1 MEKRTLLAV
10 VVKVAQLL
18 IDYCETD
25 EDIEQVKKAI
35 GEYID
40 FTKSLP

>member
-10 VVKVAQLL
+10 VVKIVQLL

-25 EDIEQVKKAI
+25 EDIEQVKEAI
-35 GEYID
+35 GKYID
-40 FTKSLP
+40 FTKYLP